1 MLPTMTCLTAVFAI
15 TCCTVV
21 AKFSSTMIAS
31 APESLS

>member
-1 MLPTMTCLTAVFAI
+1 MLPTMTCLTAVLAI

-21 AKFSSTMIAS
+21 AKFSSTTMAS